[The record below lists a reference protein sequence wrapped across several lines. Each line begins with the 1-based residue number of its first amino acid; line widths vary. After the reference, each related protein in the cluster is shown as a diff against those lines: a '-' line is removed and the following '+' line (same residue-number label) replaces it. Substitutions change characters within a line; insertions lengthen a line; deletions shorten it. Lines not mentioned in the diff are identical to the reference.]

1 MTITITTRRLLCML
15 QEAYKMAAMKEAV
28 KDPIEENLNGTSEI
42 AANAVFDKYKWED
55 DFIQQQR

>member
-1 MTITITTRRLLCML
+1 ML